1 MKRLLQTA
9 LSIVTLIAFSFAT
22 PLALAQEDTHKGK
35 PTVGGQ
41 MKEAGKET
49 GKASKSLGSNVKHG
63 RVARGGK
70 HFGVHLGHA
79 GKNVGKGSVKA
90 TKNVAHGTKKVA
102 KGTGKAIKKAVT
114 PQ

>member
-9 LSIVTLIAFSFAT
+9 LSIVTLIAFSFAA

-35 PTVGGQ
+35 PTAGGQ

-49 GKASKSLGSNVKHG
+49 GKAGKSLGSNVKHG
-63 RVARGGK
+63 RIVRGGK
-70 HFGVHLGHA
+70 HFGVHMGHA
-79 GKNVGKGSVKA
+79 GKNVGKGTVKA
-90 TKNVAHGTKKVA
+90 SKNVAHGTKKVV

-114 PQ
+114 P